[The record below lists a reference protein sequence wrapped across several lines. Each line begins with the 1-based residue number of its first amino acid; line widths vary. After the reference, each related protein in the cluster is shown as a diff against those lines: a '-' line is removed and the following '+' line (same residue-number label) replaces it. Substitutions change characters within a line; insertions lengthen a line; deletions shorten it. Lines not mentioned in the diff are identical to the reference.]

1 MQRQVQCITTD
12 KILASTGTDLDDVYL
27 LVAPM
32 RAASFCRY
40 TVLMAEVI
48 SAQSFRELWPVTY
61 NNMSYLP

>member
-12 KILASTGTDLDDVYL
+12 TILTSSGTDLEDVYL
-27 LVAPM
+27 LVAAM

-48 SAQSFRELWPVTY
+48 SAHSFRELWPATY
-61 NNMSYLP
+61 KNMSYLP